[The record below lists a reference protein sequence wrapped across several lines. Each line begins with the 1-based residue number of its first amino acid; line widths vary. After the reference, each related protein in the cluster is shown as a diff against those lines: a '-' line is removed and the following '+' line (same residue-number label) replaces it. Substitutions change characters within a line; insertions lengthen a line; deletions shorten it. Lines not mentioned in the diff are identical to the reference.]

1 MKHACVHRDFH
12 HVASIDVI
20 RYSHVGGVRRSSR
33 KGTRLC
39 AHVQSRTRTRLAF
52 ETLNH
57 GGIRD
62 SVDEEIGESRV
73 SITIN
78 TLAVQSRDAPEEGKG
93 KRVLGKKKKEKS
105 KRGEEKMQCR
115 SVIGTLHGTGI
126 SWRDGNFRVI
136 GPLSRNGD
144 SSRNARRD
152 RDSHV

>member
-1 MKHACVHRDFH
+1 
-12 HVASIDVI
+12 
-20 RYSHVGGVRRSSR
+20 
-33 KGTRLC
+33 
-39 AHVQSRTRTRLAF
+39 
-52 ETLNH
+52 LNH

-78 TLAVQSRDAPEEGKG
+78 ALAVQGRDAPEEGKG
-93 KRVLGKKKKEKS
+93 KRVLEKKKEKS

-144 SSRNARRD
+144 SSRNAGRD
-152 RDSHV
+152 RDSRV